1 MNNTRAA
8 VNIYIFTKKKKTNLQ
23 CSPPQTS
30 SKTSHFYSSDGV
42 CTLTVSLSDTTVNTR
57 NNNNSR
63 NHKNLQVH
71 RPLRENSWRLYTK
84 APPASTALG
93 FTVLPTLSPPVCCY
107 IAFFCFNMMPL
118 NLWWKHFSIQL
129 HICLFFCFFLNVCTK
144 YLLQNLTK
152 LLICLKNKKGFN
164 ISNDLKAPFFQSVGE
179 HFLTI
184 GLARTHAHTQTV
196 KSVSAWFAFPRLFS
210 VFHPK
215 ATSVASMSGGTA
227 QLSSNPE
234 DDSMAYSSLFLIRC
248 WSQNSGSLSRFM
260 QVLAVG
266 RRSRSVPPL
275 WMQKAG

>member
-8 VNIYIFTKKKKTNLQ
+8 VNIYIFTHKKNNLQ

-93 FTVLPTLSPPVCCY
+93 FTVLPTLSPQSVVILPFFVSTWCRLIFGENISPFSYTFVC
-107 IAFFCFNMMPL
+107 FFVC
-118 NLWWKHFSIQL
+118 
-129 HICLFFCFFLNVCTK
+129 FLNVCTK

-152 LLICLKNKKGFN
+152 LLICLKSKKGFN

-184 GLARTHAHTQTV
+184 GLARTHTHKQ
-196 KSVSAWFAFPRLFS
+196 
-210 VFHPK
+210 
-215 ATSVASMSGGTA
+215 
-227 QLSSNPE
+227 
-234 DDSMAYSSLFLIRC
+234 
-248 WSQNSGSLSRFM
+248 
-260 QVLAVG
+260 
-266 RRSRSVPPL
+266 
-275 WMQKAG
+275 

>member
-1 MNNTRAA
+1 MACAHLLYRYQTRRL
-8 VNIYIFTKKKKTNLQ
+8 ILGIITIREITKTCRFTDLYVKIHDGCTQKLLL
-23 CSPPQTS
+23 PPQPLALQSCPLCPPQSVVILPFFVSTWCRLIFGENIS
-30 SKTSHFYSSDGV
+30 PFSYTFV
-42 CTLTVSLSDTTVNTR
+42 C
-57 NNNNSR
+57 
-63 NHKNLQVH
+63 
-71 RPLRENSWRLYTK
+71 
-84 APPASTALG
+84 
-93 FTVLPTLSPPVCCY
+93 
-107 IAFFCFNMMPL
+107 FFV
-118 NLWWKHFSIQL
+118 
-129 HICLFFCFFLNVCTK
+129 FFLNVCTK

-215 ATSVASMSGGTA
+215 ATSVAPMSGGTA